1 MKKYLSVFIMLLAIV
16 TTISLFASCEN
27 TNTDDSDI
35 TNSGVANSSTTNSDT
50 VNSDTENSDTVGSDT
65 VTTEC
70 EHSGGTA
77 TCTEQAVCEKCN
89 EPYGEK
95 LGHDWQDATCDAPK
109 TCKRQGCG
117 VTEGEKLG
125 HDWQDATCDAP
136 KTCKRQGCGVT
147 EGEALGHQYA
157 EEWTGNDEE
166 HYRPCIYH
174 PEELQSGEHDDAD
187 GDGVCDICNYKFKEL
202 FTFSARDEGGAPL
215 KNAVFTISMHD
226 AEEVTVITDE
236 EGTVTVWL
244 LNGEYSVT
252 VSNLSAFFKANE
264 ESVVIDTANPSYV
277 ATFTESTD
285 TELVE
290 VTLSYEDGTPVNSG
304 DAVVYALHEDSTNDA
319 NLLGVNAKSMA
330 ATFMKN
336 EPYIFYAI
344 DKDGNAGMAKYNK
357 NGPTNIELVIERGE
371 KAGSSQEH
379 PLLINVITD
388 LPYNLED
395 EFFKDEQELKAGE
408 SLYLMVL
415 KAVGKTVT
423 IDGGKFTLEY
433 NGEEIVPNDDGV
445 ISLLFTDVMY
455 GEAAVIKITAKED
468 AVENIALEYAGA
480 PNAPIYVYSNNE
492 ADLTQEITFYGDGQ
506 AKHFCM
512 ANMSNVTAVLTV
524 ECEGVEIE
532 VNFIEGELIDAGG
545 WLEFVVVA
553 REAGEATITFSV
565 TPADTNE

>member
-1 MKKYLSVFIMLLAIV
+1 MKKYLSIFIMLLAIL
-16 TTISLFASCEN
+16 TTTSLFASCKK

-35 TNSGVANSSTTNSDT
+35 TNSDIANSDTTNSDT
-50 VNSDTENSDTVGSDT
+50 VNSDTENSDTVDSDT
-65 VTTEC
+65 VTIEC
-70 EHSGGTA
+70 EHSGGTS
-77 TCTEQAVCEKCN
+77 TCTKQAVCEKCN
-89 EPYGEK
+89 EPYGELASHSWQNATCLEAK
-95 LGHDWQDATCDAPK
+95 TCSVCGETEGEALGHSWQDATCLEPK
-109 TCKRQGCG
+109 TCSVCG
-117 VTEGEKLG
+117 E
-125 HDWQDATCDAP
+125 
-136 KTCKRQGCGVT
+136 T

-157 EEWTGNDEE
+157 EAWTGNDEE
-166 HYRPCIYH
+166 HYRSCIYH
-174 PEELQSGEHDDAD
+174 PEEIQREEHDDAD
-187 GDGVCDICNYKFKEL
+187 EGGVCNICNHKFKEL
-202 FTFSARDEGGAPL
+202 FTFSARDEGGTPL

-252 VSNLSAFFKANE
+252 VSNLSAFFTANE

-277 ATFTESTD
+277 ATFTESSD
-285 TELVE
+285 TELVW

-304 DAVVYALHEDSTNDA
+304 DAAVYVLYEDSTNDA
-319 NLLGVNAKSMA
+319 NLLGVNVNSMA

-336 EPYIFYAI
+336 ESCIFYVI
-344 DKDGNAGMAKYNK
+344 DKDGNTAMARYNK
-357 NGPTNIELVIERGE
+357 NGPTNIELVIERRE

-433 NGEEIVPNDDGV
+433 NGEEIAPNDDGV

-455 GEAAVIKITAKED
+455 GAAAVIKITAKED
-468 AVENIALEYAGA
+468 AVENIALEFAGA
-480 PNAPIYVYSNNE
+480 PNSPIYVYSNKE
-492 ADLTQEITFYGDGQ
+492 EDLTQKVTFYGDGQ
-506 AKHFCM
+506 AKYFCI

-524 ECEGVEIE
+524 ECEGVEVE
-532 VNFIEGELIDAGG
+532 VNFIEGELIDAYG

>member
-16 TTISLFASCEN
+16 TTTSLFASCGN

-35 TNSGVANSSTTNSDT
+35 TNSGTE
-50 VNSDTENSDTVGSDT
+50 NSDTENSDTVGSDT
-65 VTTEC
+65 VTIEC

-77 TCTEQAVCEKCN
+77 TCMEQAVCEKCN

-125 HDWQDATCDAP
+125 HSWQDATCLEP
-136 KTCKRQGCGVT
+136 KTCSVCGET

-157 EEWTGNDEE
+157 EAWTGNDEE
-166 HYRPCIYH
+166 HYRACIYH
-174 PEELQSGEHDDAD
+174 PEERQSEEHDDKD
-187 GDGVCDICNYKFKEL
+187 EDGVCDICNYKFKEL

-252 VSNLSAFFKANE
+252 VSNLSAFFTANE
-264 ESVVIDTANPSYV
+264 ESVVIDTENPSYV
-277 ATFTESTD
+277 ATFTESTGS
-285 TELVE
+285 ELVW
-290 VTLSYEDGTPVNSG
+290 VTVSYEDGTPVNSG
-304 DAVVYALHEDSTNDA
+304 DATIYALHEDSTNDA
-319 NLLGVNAKSMA
+319 SLLGVNPNSMA

-379 PLLINVITD
+379 PLLINLITD

-423 IDGGKFTLEY
+423 IDGDKFTLEY
-433 NGEEIVPNDDGV
+433 NGEEIMPNDDGV
-445 ISLLFTDVMY
+445 ISLSFTDVTY

-480 PNAPIYVYSNNE
+480 PNAPICLYSNKE
-492 ADLTQEITFYGDGQ
+492 EDLTQEITFYGDGQ
-506 AKHFCM
+506 AKYFWL

-532 VNFIEGELIDAGG
+532 VNFIEGELVDAGS
-545 WLEFVVVA
+545 WFEFVIVA
-553 REAGEATITFSV
+553 KEAGKATITFTV

>member
-16 TTISLFASCEN
+16 TTTSLFASCGN

-35 TNSGVANSSTTNSDT
+35 TNSGTE
-50 VNSDTENSDTVGSDT
+50 NSDTENSDTVGSDT
-65 VTTEC
+65 VTIEC

-77 TCTEQAVCEKCN
+77 TCMEQAVCEKCN

-125 HDWQDATCDAP
+125 HSWQDATCLEP
-136 KTCKRQGCGVT
+136 KTCSVCGET

-157 EEWTGNDEE
+157 EAWTGNDEE
-166 HYRPCIYH
+166 HYRACIYH
-174 PEELQSGEHDDAD
+174 PEERQSEEHDDKD
-187 GDGVCDICNYKFKEL
+187 EDGVCDICNYKFKEL

-252 VSNLSAFFKANE
+252 VSNLSAFFTANE
-264 ESVVIDTANPSYV
+264 ESVVIDTENPSYV
-277 ATFTESTD
+277 ATFTESTGS
-285 TELVE
+285 ELVW
-290 VTLSYEDGTPVNSG
+290 VTVSYEDGTPVNSG
-304 DAVVYALHEDSTNDA
+304 DATIYALHEDSTNDA
-319 NLLGVNAKSMA
+319 SLLGVNPNSMA

-379 PLLINVITD
+379 PLLINLITD

-423 IDGGKFTLEY
+423 IDGDKFTLEY
-433 NGEEIVPNDDGV
+433 NGEEIMPNDDGV
-445 ISLLFTDVMY
+445 ISGEISRDVRLPSHLY
-455 GEAAVIKITAKED
+455 RSAGTRRKEC
-468 AVENIALEYAGA
+468 NHR
-480 PNAPIYVYSNNE
+480 
-492 ADLTQEITFYGDGQ
+492 
-506 AKHFCM
+506 KH
-512 ANMSNVTAVLTV
+512 
-524 ECEGVEIE
+524 
-532 VNFIEGELIDAGG
+532 
-545 WLEFVVVA
+545 
-553 REAGEATITFSV
+553 
-565 TPADTNE
+565 